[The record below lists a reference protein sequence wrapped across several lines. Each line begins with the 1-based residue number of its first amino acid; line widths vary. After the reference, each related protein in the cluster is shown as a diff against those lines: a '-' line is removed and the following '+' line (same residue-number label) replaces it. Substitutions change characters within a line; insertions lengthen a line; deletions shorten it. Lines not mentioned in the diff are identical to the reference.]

1 MTGSCNQE
9 IAAADELQKN
19 EPERYRMRSDCLR
32 GQAVQSRLRIAV
44 MGALLLSLFLISR
57 GRAADSNLIS
67 GIGYFLVI
75 AALVASFFAY
85 PRPTPEQ
92 RRQNFRA
99 LLGIRRPEETG
110 RKVFEFVAEMVFFVG
125 SLLLF
130 LFLGPKYVLLDG
142 HLYLG
147 LLYAIPVFLLI
158 SLLVPPFR
166 VFNQYP
172 LFANIAGRLFFCIPA
187 VALLATIVLVVNC
200 APDQSKY
207 ARIVTCLGKRASL
220 GKKPNYYV
228 RLRPWNNSARE
239 VEVDV
244 PRDVY
249 VGLTDGTPL
258 RLTTG
263 QGRLGLEWIRRI
275 EICPPTSLPSF
286 SSWDTNA
293 DAKIAGGRS

>member
-1 MTGSCNQE
+1 
-9 IAAADELQKN
+9 
-19 EPERYRMRSDCLR
+19 
-32 GQAVQSRLRIAV
+32 
-44 MGALLLSLFLISR
+44 MGVLLLSLFLISR
-57 GRAADSNLIS
+57 GKAADSNLIS
-67 GIGYFLVI
+67 GTGYFLVI

-92 RRQNFRA
+92 RRQRFRA
-99 LLGIRRPEETG
+99 LLDIRRPEETG
-110 RKVFEFVAEMVFFVG
+110 RKVFEFVAGMVFFVG

-142 HLYLG
+142 RLYLG
-147 LLYAIPVFLLI
+147 LLYAIPIFLLI

-166 VFNQYP
+166 EFNRYP
-172 LFANIAGRLFFCIPA
+172 LLANIAGRLFFCIPA
-187 VALLATIVLVVNC
+187 VALVATIALVVNC

-220 GKKPNYYV
+220 GKNPNYYV

-244 PRDVY
+244 PRNVY
-249 VGLTDGTPL
+249 AGLSDGTPL

-275 EICPPTSLPSF
+275 EIYPPTS
-286 SSWDTNA
+286 
-293 DAKIAGGRS
+293 